1 MTGNAE
7 LNPVDQSVLVN
18 MRNFGKKIKKY
29 QLSYLVKR
37 DVACSD
43 LDLTKSLKKLSD
55 SDLIKEHES
64 NEYILN
70 N

>member
-1 MTGNAE
+1 MPLTAE
-7 LNPVDQSVLVN
+7 MDRIDQSVLEN
-18 MRNFGKKIKKY
+18 MKNYGKRIKRY

-43 LDLTKSLKKLSD
+43 LELINSLKKLSD
-55 SDLIKEHES
+55 SDLIKESEK

-70 N
+70 S

>member
-1 MTGNAE
+1 MTGSTE

-18 MRNFGKKIKKY
+18 MRQYGKKIKKY

-43 LDLTKSLKKLSD
+43 LELTNSLKKLSD
-55 SDLIKEHES
+55 SDLIHEPES

-70 N
+70 S